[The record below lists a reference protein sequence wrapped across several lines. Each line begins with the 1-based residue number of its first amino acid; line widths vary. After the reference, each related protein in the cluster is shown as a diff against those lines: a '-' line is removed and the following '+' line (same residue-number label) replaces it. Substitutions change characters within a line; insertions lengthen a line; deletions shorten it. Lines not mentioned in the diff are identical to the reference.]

1 MFVGSQG
8 EKRTRK
14 GQKRTHLA
22 KVGTRNAARA
32 EQHRER
38 EAIAD
43 TMGFGSTP
51 AWVRWTALFL
61 AAAILVGGVVTLV
74 ALA

>member
-1 MFVGSQG
+1 MGSQG

-22 KVGTRNAARA
+22 KVGTRDEARA

-43 TMGFGSTP
+43 TMGFGRTP

-61 AAAILVGGVVTLV
+61 GAVILIGGVVTLV
-74 ALA
+74 ALD

>member
-1 MFVGSQG
+1 MGSQG
-8 EKRTRK
+8 EKRTGK
-14 GQKRTHLA
+14 GKKRTHLA
-22 KVGTRNAARA
+22 KVGTHNAARA

-43 TMGFGSTP
+43 TMGFGRTP

-61 AAAILVGGVVTLV
+61 GAAILIGGVLTLV
-74 ALA
+74 ALD

>member
-1 MFVGSQG
+1 MGSQG

-14 GQKRTHLA
+14 GKKRMHLA
-22 KVGTRNAARA
+22 KVGTRNEARA

-43 TMGFGSTP
+43 TMGFGRTP

-61 AAAILVGGVVTLV
+61 GAVILIGGVVTLV
-74 ALA
+74 ALD

>member
-1 MFVGSQG
+1 VGSQG

-14 GQKRTHLA
+14 GKNRTHLA
-22 KVGTRNAARA
+22 KAGTRDAARA

-43 TMGFGSTP
+43 TMGFGRTP
-51 AWVRWTALFL
+51 AWVRWTALFIG
-61 AAAILVGGVVTLV
+61 AVILIGGVITL
-74 ALA
+74 ALD

>member
-1 MFVGSQG
+1 MGSQG

-22 KVGTRNAARA
+22 KVGAHDAARA

-43 TMGFGSTP
+43 TMGFGRAP
-51 AWVRWTALFL
+51 AWVKWTALFL
-61 AAAILVGGVVTLV
+61 GAVILVGGVVTLV
-74 ALA
+74 ALD

>member
-1 MFVGSQG
+1 MGSQG

-14 GQKRTHLA
+14 GKKRTHLA
-22 KVGTRNAARA
+22 KAGTHDAARV

-43 TMGFGSTP
+43 TMGFGRTP
-51 AWVRWTALFL
+51 AWVRWTALL
-61 AAAILVGGVVTLV
+61 VAAAIVIGGVVTLV

>member
-1 MFVGSQG
+1 MGSQG

-14 GQKRTHLA
+14 GKRRTHLA
-22 KVGTRNAARA
+22 KVGTHNASRV

-43 TMGFGSTP
+43 TMGFGRTP
-51 AWVRWTALFL
+51 AWVRWTALL
-61 AAAILVGGVVTLV
+61 VAAFIVIGGVVTLV

>member
-1 MFVGSQG
+1 MGSQG

-14 GQKRTHLA
+14 GKKRTHLA
-22 KVGTRNAARA
+22 KVGTHNAARA

-43 TMGFGSTP
+43 TMGFGRTP
-51 AWVRWTALFL
+51 AWVKWTALFL
-61 AAAILVGGVVTLV
+61 GAVILVGGVLTLV
-74 ALA
+74 ALD

>member
-1 MFVGSQG
+1 MGSQG

-14 GQKRTHLA
+14 GKKRTRLA
-22 KVGTRNAARA
+22 KVGSRNAARA

-43 TMGFGSTP
+43 TMGFARTP
-51 AWVRWTALFL
+51 AWVRWTALFVG
-61 AAAILVGGVVTLV
+61 AVILVGGVVTLV
-74 ALA
+74 VLA

>member
-1 MFVGSQG
+1 MGSQG

-22 KVGTRNAARA
+22 KAGSHNAARA

-43 TMGFGSTP
+43 TMGFGRAP
-51 AWVRWTALFL
+51 AWVKWTALFL
-61 AAAILVGGVVTLV
+61 GAVILVGGVVTLV
-74 ALA
+74 ALD

>member
-1 MFVGSQG
+1 MGSQG

-14 GQKRTHLA
+14 GKKRTRLA
-22 KVGTRNAARA
+22 KVGSRNAARA

-43 TMGFGSTP
+43 TMGFGRTP
-51 AWVRWTALFL
+51 AWVRWTALFVG
-61 AAAILVGGVVTLV
+61 AVILVGGVVTLV

>member
-1 MFVGSQG
+1 MGSQG

-14 GQKRTHLA
+14 GTKRTHLA
-22 KVGTRNAARA
+22 KVGSHNAARA

-43 TMGFGSTP
+43 TMGFGRTP
-51 AWVRWTALFL
+51 AWVRWTALL
-61 AAAILVGGVVTLV
+61 VAAFIVIGGVVTLIS
-74 ALA
+74 LG

>member
-1 MFVGSQG
+1 MGSQG

-14 GQKRTHLA
+14 GNKRTHLA
-22 KVGTRNAARA
+22 KVGSHNAARA

-43 TMGFGSTP
+43 TMGFGRTP
-51 AWVRWTALFL
+51 AWVRWTALL
-61 AAAILVGGVVTLV
+61 VAAFIVIGGVVTLV